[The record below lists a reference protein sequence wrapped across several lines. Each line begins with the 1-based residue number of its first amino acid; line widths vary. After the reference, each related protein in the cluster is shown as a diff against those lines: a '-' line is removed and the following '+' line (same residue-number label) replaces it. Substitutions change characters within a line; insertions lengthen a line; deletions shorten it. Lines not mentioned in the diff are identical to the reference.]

1 MEPNLTDS
9 WEEEI
14 QNYTNE
20 VDLQWGGVIELF
32 VTQFLQI
39 RSKTKI
45 NNQHT
50 FCTIIFSHH

>member
-20 VDLQWGGVIELF
+20 VDLQWGGVIEGTLK
-32 VTQFLQI
+32 VE
-39 RSKTKI
+39 
-45 NNQHT
+45 
-50 FCTIIFSHH
+50 IFAI